1 MRTKAAVLVLLL
13 ALAPM
18 SAVLASQTAPVAEG
32 SSGDWLIVDGY
43 VTTKFTSVGD
53 TVSLHALTKG
63 HSGDASTTNTVVT
76 AEILHYEDLSLIHI

>member
-32 SSGDWLIVDGY
+32 SSGDWLLVDGY

-53 TVSLHALTKG
+53 TVSVYALTKG
-63 HSGDASTTNTVVT
+63 HSGDANTTNTVVT
-76 AEILHYEDLSLIHI
+76 AEI